1 MSVEMTGSP
10 VMVEGATESRGAVM
24 DAIVGERAGV
34 LSHARMICGSIDKI
48 AALSGLSSAEASFVK
63 RVLRNFANDI
73 AIGFHVEGEWSPE
86 LRTRMREVMEAA
98 RG

>member
-1 MSVEMTGSP
+1 VSVEMAGSP
-10 VMVEGATESRGAVM
+10 VMVDGSAEAREAVT

-34 LSHARMICGSIDKI
+34 LSHARMMCGSIDKI
-48 AALSGLSSAEASFVK
+48 AAISGLTSAEASFVK

-86 LRTRMREVMEAA
+86 LRTRMREVM
-98 RG
+98 GSTHG